1 MFENKV
7 LVLDLSP
14 GKWYSISMNE
24 ELIPRVG
31 DLVKMKMDGD
41 YGLVGGVHK
50 IRTLEARDL
59 ALRRDSVAP
68 RGAQVYD
75 ITWPDVR
82 SVQYLSEI
90 RVISRS

>member
-1 MFENKV
+1 
-7 LVLDLSP
+7 
-14 GKWYSISMNE
+14 MNE

-31 DLVKMKMDGD
+31 DLVKMKIDGD
-41 YGLVGGVHK
+41 RGQVGVVHK
-50 IRTLEARDL
+50 IRELDPVHSNLYDGLSYTTAAQHVDT
-59 ALRRDSVAP
+59 P
-68 RGAQVYD
+68 RGSRCYD

>member
-1 MFENKV
+1 

-14 GKWYSISMNE
+14 DKWYSIHMNE
-24 ELIPRVG
+24 KLIPRVG
-31 DLVKMKMDGD
+31 DLVKMEIDGE
-41 YGLVGGVHK
+41 YGLVGVVHAV
-50 IRTLEARDL
+50 RE
-59 ALRRDSVAP
+59 VAP
-68 RGAQVYD
+68 QYANDHTQAGIFD

>member
-41 YGLVGGVHK
+41 YGLVGVVHK
-50 IRTLEARDL
+50 VR
-59 ALRRDSVAP
+59 ALGSGDYALP
-68 RGAQVYD
+68 PTEVYD

>member
-1 MFENKV
+1 M
-7 LVLDLSP
+7 VLDLSP

-31 DLVKMKMDGD
+31 DLVKMKVDGD
-41 YGLVGGVHK
+41 YGLVGVVHK
-50 IRTLEARDL
+50 VRTMIDPKLPDR
-59 ALRRDSVAP
+59 LR
-68 RGAQVYD
+68 GNGVYE

-82 SVQYLSEI
+82 SIQYLSEI

>member
-1 MFENKV
+1 
-7 LVLDLSP
+7 
-14 GKWYSISMNE
+14 MNE

-41 YGLVGGVHK
+41 YGLVGVVHK
-50 IRTLEARDL
+50 IRTLRL
-59 ALRRDSVAP
+59 SPSAP
-68 RGAQVYD
+68 RRGTEVYD

>member
-41 YGLVGGVHK
+41 YGLVGVVHK
-50 IRTLEARDL
+50 VRSIGHAARLSDPS
-59 ALRRDSVAP
+59 REGD
-68 RGAQVYD
+68 VYD

>member
-1 MFENKV
+1 
-7 LVLDLSP
+7 
-14 GKWYSISMNE
+14 MNE

-31 DLVKMKMDGD
+31 DLVKMKMDGE
-41 YGLVGGVHK
+41 YGLVGVVHK
-50 IRTLEARDL
+50 VR
-59 ALRRDSVAP
+59 SM
-68 RGAQVYD
+68 RGRHTVPDGTEVYD